1 MISISVLRV
10 FLFCLILNAITTST
24 KGICS
29 EILTGTTIH
38 IVFSDSADVIKKL
51 QEENTRKILSDLFP
65 DYLKIKNYLSQ
76 NDSSSAQKSA
86 LQLLDKV
93 ESNSDSIKKNVP
105 RNWELFMKYA
115 PQAKARISATNSLT
129 EQRFF
134 FGILSNYII
143 EFVNLY
149 GMKNKTVYVLQCKD
163 KAILGSG
170 KWLTDFID
178 GKNPFLGPGN
188 ENCIEVVETKMH

>member
-1 MISISVLRV
+1 MTSIKVLII
-10 FLFCLILNAITTST
+10 FLFCLTLNTVTTT
-24 KGICS
+24 KKAICS
-29 EILTGTTIH
+29 ENLAGVTFH
-38 IVFSDSADVIKKL
+38 PALSDSSDVIKKL

-65 DYLKIKNYLSQ
+65 DYLQIKNSLSQ
-76 NDSSSAQKSA
+76 NDSSSAQKFA
-86 LQLLDKV
+86 LLLLDKV
-93 ESNSDSIKKNVP
+93 ENNSDSIKKNTP

-115 PQAKARISATNSLT
+115 PQAKSRISASNSLT

-163 KAILGSG
+163 KAIMGSG

-188 ENCIEVVETKMH
+188 ENCIEVVETKMQ